1 MRGHRRGAA
10 TFRSDWTGE
19 LAENDPDPVALL
31 IISERDTRLAVV
43 RHAIDLSGRHPPSHA
58 LRVVDNDVIPRRV
71 IAEHEVAALARTR
84 RTRIRQ
90 EPGATYAACVRPAEP
105 GSIHPARR

>member
-43 RHAIDLSGRHPPSHA
+43 EHAIDLHGRHPPRHA
-58 LRVVDNDVIPRRV
+58 LRVLDNDVVPRRV
-71 IAEHEVAALARTR
+71 VAERDSEALPGTR
-84 RTRIRQ
+84 DTRIDHETR
-90 EPGATYAACVRPAEP
+90 ATQAETANP
-105 GSIHPARR
+105 PH